1 MARRTAE
8 NADVWRDRVQRWKQS
23 GLTGKAFAELE
34 GLPRPGALSWWR
46 HQLTQRDKKQKAAKS
61 ADGALRLIRLE
72 ASEVLAPSGRGRSD
86 AGVVAPIEVT
96 CGPYRVVVRAG
107 CDLMMLEGVLRTLE
121 RVR

>member
-1 MARRTAE
+1 MPRGTAE
-8 NADVWRDRVQRWKQS
+8 NADVWRDRVKRWKQS
-23 GLTGKAFAELE
+23 GLTAKAFAELE

-46 HQLTQRDKKQKAAKS
+46 YHLGVRDKKQKAS
-61 ADGALRLIRLE
+61 SDGSLRLVRLE
-72 ASEVLAPSGRGRSD
+72 ASEVLPPTGRGRSD

-96 CGPYRVVVRAG
+96 CGAYRVVVRAG